1 MPERTTRGGVFPWS
15 QTISRALNLRP
26 GDGWPLLV
34 LIAHSCLKGAARVL
48 TETPANALFL
58 SRFSIEE
65 LPLVY
70 VCTAV
75 VCTGI
80 GLVFARMEPRI
91 SLRALLAGTLGFLS
105 IVTLAFYFALSA
117 YPLQPVVFGTM
128 VWKDVH
134 WTLMNL
140 EFWALA
146 GVLLDV
152 RQGKRLFGM
161 IATGEIVAGM
171 VGGFSVPLFI
181 RSGGTLLL
189 LVAAAATTV
198 ASMCLLFY
206 TLKSGLQ
213 QHSAEGHGEAQNRKP
228 WITLFRDRYLALFF
242 GVSALSLFGEFFID
256 YSFYNRV
263 ELAFADEAKLA
274 SFFGLF
280 YGVLGAGQLVSS
292 AWISGR
298 CLTRYGLSFGLLA
311 LPLAALVTTGT
322 ASAAEFIGAAVV
334 VLFWTIV
341 AAKFFDSII
350 RDTIEI
356 PSSRI
361 LYQPL
366 PANERLRVQTV
377 RETIV
382 EPASLGLVGVL
393 LWSAQTLFAI
403 EPGQVLYWTVAIA
416 VAWLALARLLRR
428 EYTAR
433 LTLALTARRLGGGSL
448 SLNDQ
453 SSINVLLQ
461 GLESASAGQVIYCLD
476 MIEDVGHPLLEAKL
490 IELLEH
496 RDPAV
501 RRHVISKI
509 ERLRLSTAYSAISE
523 NLAVE
528 ESVDVKA
535 ALLRALCATAG
546 PDGVEQAAKYLDDV
560 KPAVR
565 CGALIGLLRNGG
577 SRGES
582 VAGSQLQRIIESADP
597 AERQLAAEVL
607 GEIGMG
613 SFYQPLLRLARDE
626 SVKVRRA
633 AIESA
638 RKLHAVGAIPAIIES
653 LGIGPVRSAAARAL
667 VELGEPSLGLL
678 EEELVLSGQTLEL
691 QATIVQIVGR
701 IGTERASAIL
711 RSQMQ
716 HRDGGVRAKVLAAM
730 VHCREI
736 AGAQEVP
743 TAREMIAREVEEA
756 SWALAAWSDI
766 EGSATHAELSGA
778 LLGELEAVKQRIFL
792 LLSLIYSPA
801 IIRKTQLDLEKGTS
815 HKKAHALEVL
825 DNLLSQDLKRL
836 VFPLVDQ
843 LALPERKKQLH
854 AIFPQ
859 PQMEPT
865 ARLSETLR
873 QSSERIDAWTKAC
886 ALYVAGNIR
895 AQEAP
900 SLAAPRLGDREAVVR
915 ETAEWAIAQVS
926 SKGTDGRAARVAA
939 VADRLTAD

>member
-1 MPERTTRGGVFPWS
+1 MSERTTRGGAFPWS
-15 QTISRALNLRP
+15 QTISKALNLRP
-26 GDGWPLLV
+26 GDGWPLAV
-34 LIAHSCLKGAARVL
+34 LLAHSCLKGAARVL

-58 SRFSIEE
+58 SRFTIET

-70 VCTAV
+70 ICTAV

-80 GLVFARMEPRI
+80 GLVFARMESRI

-105 IVTLAFYFALSA
+105 IVTLGFYFALSE
-117 YPLQPVVFGTM
+117 YPSQPVVFGTM

-171 VGGFSVPLFI
+171 LGGFSVPLLI

-206 TLKSGLQ
+206 TLKSGQ
-213 QHSAEGHGEAQNRKP
+213 QHLESGLDEAQSRKP
-228 WITLFRDRYLALFF
+228 WITLFKDRYLALFF

-274 SFFGLF
+274 AFFGLF

-311 LPLAALVTTGT
+311 LPLVVLATTGT
-322 ASAAEFIGAAVV
+322 ASAAQLFGAAVV

-382 EPASLGLVGVL
+382 EPMSLGIVGVL
-393 LWSAQTLFAI
+393 LWLGQSLFAI

-416 VAWLALARLLRR
+416 VAWAALSWLLRR
-428 EYTAR
+428 EYTTR

-448 SLNDQ
+448 SLDDQ

-461 GLESASAGQVIYCLD
+461 GLESASAGQVMYCLD

-496 RDPAV
+496 CDPVV

-509 ERLRLSTAYSAISE
+509 ERLRLSAAGSAISAH
-523 NLAVE
+523 LPVE
-528 ESVDVKA
+528 RSAEIKA
-535 ALLRALCATAG
+535 ALLRALCATNGA
-546 PDGVEQAAKYLDDV
+546 DVVQQASEYLNDPSLV
-560 KPAVR
+560 VR
-565 CGALIGLLRNGG
+565 CGAMVGLLRYGG
-577 SRGES
+577 SSGIS
-582 VAGSQLQRIIESADP
+582 VAGSRLQHMTESVNPTD
-597 AERQLAAEVL
+597 RRLAAEVL
-607 GEIGMG
+607 GEIGTG
-613 SFYQPLLRLARDE
+613 SFYQPLLRLVRDE
-626 SVKVRRA
+626 QVSVRRA

-638 RKLHAVGAIPAIIES
+638 RKLHALGAIPAMIEA
-653 LGIGPVRSAAARAL
+653 LEIVAVRSAAARAL
-667 VELGEPSLGLL
+667 VELGEPALGPL
-678 EEELVLSGQTLEL
+678 EEAFVRPGQTPEL
-691 QATIVQIVGR
+691 QGTIVQIVGR
-701 IGTERASAIL
+701 IGTEGASAIL
-711 RSQMQ
+711 RGQM
-716 HRDGGVRAKVLAAM
+716 HHSDGDVRAKVLAAM
-730 VHCREI
+730 VHCRQMVD
-736 AGAQEVP
+736 APEVAA
-743 TAREMIAREVEEA
+743 AREMIVREAEEA
-756 SWALAAWSDI
+756 AWALAVWSDI
-766 EGSATHAELSGA
+766 EVDATHAELSRA
-778 LLGELEAVKQRIFL
+778 LLGELESTKQRMFL

-801 IIRKTQLDLEKGTS
+801 VIRKAQLDLEKGTS

-843 LALPERKKQLH
+843 IALSERKRQLH

-859 PQMEPT
+859 PRMEPA
-865 ARLSETLR
+865 ARLSETLQ
-873 QSSERIDAWTKAC
+873 QSATRIDAWTIAC
-886 ALYVAGNIR
+886 ALYVAGNTR
-895 AQEAP
+895 APEAHK
-900 SLAAPRLGDREAVVR
+900 LAASRLKNREAVVR
-915 ETAEWAIAQVS
+915 ETAEWILTRVS
-926 SKGTDGRAARVAA
+926 SNGADERATATGVIAERPATD
-939 VADRLTAD
+939 

>member
-1 MPERTTRGGVFPWS
+1 MSERTTSGGAFPWS
-15 QTISRALNLRP
+15 QTIPRALNLRP
-26 GDGWPLLV
+26 GDGWPLVV
-34 LIAHSCLKGAARVL
+34 LLLHSCLKGAARVL
-48 TETPANALFL
+48 IETPANALFL
-58 SRFSIEE
+58 SRFSIEK

-75 VCTGI
+75 VCAGI
-80 GLVFARMEPRI
+80 GLVFARMESRI
-91 SLRALLAGTLGFLS
+91 SLRALLAATLGFLS
-105 IVTLAFYFALSA
+105 VITLIFYFALSA
-117 YPLQPVVFGTM
+117 YLSQPVVFGTM

-146 GVLLDV
+146 GVMLDV

-171 VGGFSVPLFI
+171 IGGFSVPLFI

-206 TLKSGLQ
+206 TLKSGQ
-213 QHSAEGHGEAQNRKP
+213 QHSEERHDEAQNRKP
-228 WITLFRDRYLALFF
+228 WITLFKDRYLALFF

-280 YGVLGAGQLVSS
+280 YGVLGVGQLVSS

-311 LPLAALVTTGT
+311 LPLAALATTGT
-322 ASAAEFIGAAVV
+322 ASMAEFFSAAVL

-350 RDTIEI
+350 RDTIET

-366 PANERLRVQTV
+366 PANERLRVQAV

-382 EPASLGLVGVL
+382 EPASLGVVGVL
-393 LWSAQTLFAI
+393 LWSAQSLLAI
-403 EPGQVLYWTVAIA
+403 KPGQVLYWTVMIA
-416 VAWLALARLLRR
+416 VAWAALAWLLRK

-448 SLNDQ
+448 SLADQ
-453 SSINVLLQ
+453 SSINVVLH

-496 RDPAV
+496 RDPTV

-509 ERLRLSTAYSAISE
+509 ERLRLSAAWLAISE
-523 NLAVE
+523 HLAVE
-528 ESVDVKA
+528 ASAEVKA

-546 PDGVEQAAKYLDDV
+546 ANGMEQAAKHLDNENA
-560 KPAVR
+560 AVR
-565 CGALIGLLRNGG
+565 CGAMVGLLRYGG

-582 VAGSQLQRIIESADP
+582 VAGSRLQRMIESADP
-597 AERQLAAEVL
+597 AERLLAAEVL

-613 SFYQPLLRLARDE
+613 SFYQPLLRLVRDE
-626 SVKVRRA
+626 NVNVRRA

-638 RKLHAVGAIPAIIES
+638 RKLHVVGAIPAMIEA
-653 LGIGPVRSAAARAL
+653 LEIGAVRSAAARAL
-667 VELGEPSLGLL
+667 VELGEPALGPL
-678 EEELVLSGQTLEL
+678 EEMLNRSGQAPQL
-691 QATIVQIVGR
+691 QATIVQIIGR
-701 IGTERASAIL
+701 IGTESASAIL
-711 RSQMQ
+711 RSQMY
-716 HRDGGVRAKVLAAM
+716 HRDGDVRTKALTAM
-730 VHCREI
+730 VQCREM
-736 AGAQEVP
+736 ADAQEVP
-743 TAREMIAREVEEA
+743 TAREMIAGEAEEA
-756 SWALAAWSDI
+756 AWALAAWSDI
-766 EGSATHAELSGA
+766 EGDAAHAELSRA

-801 IIRKTQLDLEKGTS
+801 VIRKAQLDLEKGTS

-859 PQMEPT
+859 PQMEPG

-873 QSSERIDAWTKAC
+873 QSAERIDAWTKAC

-895 AQEAP
+895 APEA
-900 SLAAPRLGDREAVVR
+900 SILAVPRLGDREAVVR
-915 ETAEWAIAQVS
+915 ETAEWLLTRVS
-926 SKGTDGRAARVAA
+926 SNGANERATAAGAIEGRSATD
-939 VADRLTAD
+939 